1 MIISRQHKPPVV
13 LDVDGVLLNFEQ
25 AWKQCAEETLQ
36 HAVIRKENTW
46 DLATRFGLPSENVR
60 QVWDAFHADGWFGRI
75 DPYPYAWELVGALK
89 AMGCEVFAI
98 TNVDPAFFRERA
110 LTLGDLIPEKNLQ
123 LLGAK
128 ASPEQRLSVLRALGA
143 RAFLD
148 DRVGNVNLAAFHVP
162 VSAWLCQGYQDA
174 DAPADGVTVLDAA
187 LDFPLLLE
195 SMLP

>member
-1 MIISRQHKPPVV
+1 MMISRQHKPPVV

-46 DLATRFGLPSENVR
+46 DLATRFGLSSENVR

-110 LTLGDLIPEKNLQ
+110 LTLGDLIPEKICNC
-123 LLGAK
+123 LGRRPHQSSACRYC
-128 ASPEQRLSVLRALGA
+128 AHSGRGLFSMIVSAMLIWRLSMFR
-143 RAFLD
+143 
-148 DRVGNVNLAAFHVP
+148 
-162 VSAWLCQGYQDA
+162 
-174 DAPADGVTVLDAA
+174 
-187 LDFPLLLE
+187 
-195 SMLP
+195 